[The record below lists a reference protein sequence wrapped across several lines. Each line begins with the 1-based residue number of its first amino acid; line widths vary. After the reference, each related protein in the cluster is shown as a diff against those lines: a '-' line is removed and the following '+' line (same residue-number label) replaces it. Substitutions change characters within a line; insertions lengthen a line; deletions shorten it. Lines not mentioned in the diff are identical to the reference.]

1 MAVGGAAGGPCVAL
15 PVNSTE
21 VDWSA
26 VKRVLARIGERSGDF
41 LEGNI
46 LIGGGAAW
54 FYRSLLEISR
64 DRDFSAPDF
73 SAEENRIW
81 ISKVIDFIGT
91 KRVEIPV
98 SLGIPIEG
106 EPLAP
111 RIDAIWIDSPNEG
124 LFLTYERALP
134 TALTSTLPDGTDF
147 FVVSP
152 ILLHREKREL
162 VLRKNRPHDILH
174 LETLA
179 RASRLVLCRLMETDP
194 LTKAS
199 CRELFRLLKESQEI
213 SSALLSNPCLHR
225 RTLVAME
232 RVRGQQVCKNVLHL
246 LEKQILPLLSVSS
259 DER

>member
-106 EPLAP
+106 EPPAP
-111 RIDAIWIDSPNEG
+111 RIDGIWIGSPNEG

-147 FVVSP
+147 LWSVRFSCTGKKGNWSFAKTV
-152 ILLHREKREL
+152 
-162 VLRKNRPHDILH
+162 RKTYCIWRHWRGRPDWCY
-174 LETLA
+174 A
-179 RASRLVLCRLMETDP
+179 V
-194 LTKAS
+194 
-199 CRELFRLLKESQEI
+199 
-213 SSALLSNPCLHR
+213 
-225 RTLVAME
+225 
-232 RVRGQQVCKNVLHL
+232 
-246 LEKQILPLLSVSS
+246 
-259 DER
+259 

>member
-1 MAVGGAAGGPCVAL
+1 VAL

-21 VDWSA
+21 VDWNA
-26 VKRVLARIGERSGDF
+26 VKRVLARIGEKSGDF

-54 FYRSLLEISR
+54 FYRSLLEFSR

-81 ISKVIDFIGT
+81 ISKDIDFIGT
-91 KRVEIPV
+91 KREEIPLR
-98 SLGIPIEG
+98 LGIPIEG
-106 EPLAP
+106 EPPAP
-111 RIDAIWIDSPNEG
+111 RIDGIWIDSPNEG

-134 TALTSTLPDGTDF
+134 TALSSTLPGGTDF

-162 VLRKNRPHDILH
+162 VHRKNRPQDRLH

-179 RASRLVLCRLMETDP
+179 RASRLVICRLMETDP

-199 CRELFRLLKESQEI
+199 CRELFRLLKEAQEI
-213 SSALLSNPCLHR
+213 SPELLCDSSLHR
-225 RTLVAME
+225 RTLAAME
-232 RVRGQQVCKNVLHL
+232 RMRGRQVCKNVLHL
-246 LEKQILPLLSVSS
+246 LEKQIQPLMAASS
-259 DER
+259 AEQ

>member
-1 MAVGGAAGGPCVAL
+1 MAVGGPAGGPCVAL
-15 PVNSTE
+15 PVNFTE

-26 VKRVLARIGERSGDF
+26 VKRVLARIGEQSGDF

-81 ISKVIDFIGT
+81 ISKDIDFIGT
-91 KRVEIPV
+91 KREEIPV

-106 EPLAP
+106 EPPAP
-111 RIDAIWIDSPNEG
+111 RIDGIWIDSPNEG

-147 FVVSP
+147 LVASP
-152 ILLHREKREL
+152 ILLHREKTEL
-162 VLRKNRPHDILH
+162 VRRKNRPQDGLH

-194 LTKAS
+194 PTKAS
-199 CRELFRLLKESQEI
+199 CRELFLLLKEAQEI
-213 SSALLSNPCLHR
+213 SPELLCDLCLRR
-225 RTLVAME
+225 RTLEAME
-232 RVRGQQVCKNVLHL
+232 RMRGQQVCKNVFHL
-246 LEKQILPLLSVSS
+246 LEKQILPLMSVSS